1 MAVSQ
6 YFNNFSGRMTGEQ
19 RLMED
24 NIVESIKIMGHD
36 CWYVPRE
43 GFNEVDSL
51 FGENPQSKFE
61 RAYHMEMYLA
71 NVEGYEG
78 DGDFFSKFGVEIR
91 DTSNFI
97 CSRRSF
103 ERYVP
108 SSIATRPREGDLVY
122 VPGLQKLFEIKFI
135 EEELLFFSLG
145 NRNPYIY
152 EMRCEMFRYSQE
164 SLNTGVD
171 EIDHIEH
178 TLSYAIQIDVTT
190 GSGNFYQQERVYQG
204 TDLASATASADVRD
218 WDPVLKQLQV
228 INIIGEFLPNVSIK
242 GATSNTSYTI
252 GISDTLGDYLDY
264 DTYDNKIIQTEAD
277 VIMTFNE
284 NNPFG
289 DP

>member
-1 MAVSQ
+1 MAVSH
-6 YFNNFSGRMTGEQ
+6 YFNNYSGRMTGEQ
-19 RLMED
+19 FLMED

-61 RAYHMEMYLA
+61 RAYNMEMYLA

-108 SSIATRPREGDLVY
+108 SSIAVRPREGDLVF
-122 VPGLQKLFEIKFI
+122 VPALQKLFEIKFV
-135 EEELLFFSLG
+135 EEELMFFSLG
-145 NRNPYIY
+145 NRKPYIY
-152 EMRCEMFRYSQE
+152 EMRCELFRYSQE
-164 SLNTGVD
+164 SINTGVE
-171 EIDHIEH
+171 EIDHVEH
-178 TLSYAIQIDVTT
+178 TLGYAIQIDVTT
-190 GSGNFYQQERVYQG
+190 GSGNFYQEERVYQG
-204 TDLASATASADVRD
+204 ANLAYSTASADVRD
-218 WDPVLKQLQV
+218 WDPVLKQLQL
-228 INIIGEFLPNVSIK
+228 INIIGDFATGSAIK
-242 GATSNTSYTI
+242 GATSNANYN
-252 GISDTLGDYLDY
+252 ISITDTLGDYLDY

-277 VIMTFNE
+277 AITSFNE

-289 DP
+289 EP

>member
-61 RAYHMEMYLA
+61 RAYNMEMYLA

-108 SSIATRPREGDLVY
+108 SSIAKRPREGDLVF
-122 VPGLQKLFEIKFI
+122 VPGLQKLFEIKFV

-152 EMRCEMFRYSQE
+152 EMRCELFRYSQE
-164 SLNTGVD
+164 SINTGVD
-171 EIDHIEH
+171 EIDHVEH
-178 TLSYAIQIDVTT
+178 TLGYAIQIDVTT
-190 GSGNFYQQERVYQG
+190 GSGNFYQEERVYQG
-204 TDLASATASADVRD
+204 ANLASSTASADVRD

-242 GATSNTSYTI
+242 GATSNTVYTI

-277 VIMTFNE
+277 AIVTFNE
-284 NNPFG
+284 HNPFG

>member
-6 YFNNFSGRMTGEQ
+6 YFNNYSGRMTGEQ

-108 SSIATRPREGDLVY
+108 SSIAQRPREGDLVF
-122 VPGLQKLFEIKFI
+122 VPGLQKLFEIKFV

-152 EMRCEMFRYSQE
+152 EMRCELFRYSQE
-164 SLNTGVD
+164 SINTGVD
-171 EIDHIEH
+171 EIDHVEH
-178 TLSYAIQIDVTT
+178 TLGYAIQIDVTT
-190 GSGNFYQQERVYQG
+190 GSGNFYQEERVYQG

-218 WDPVLKQLQV
+218 WDPVLKQLQL
-228 INIIGEFLPNVSIK
+228 INIIGEFVTGSAIK
-242 GATSNTSYTI
+242 GATSNANYN
-252 GISDTLGDYLDY
+252 ISITDTLGDYLDY

-277 VIMTFNE
+277 AIISFNE
-284 NNPFG
+284 QNPFG
-289 DP
+289 EP

>member
-1 MAVSQ
+1 MATSH
-6 YFNNFSGRMTGEQ
+6 YFNNYSGVMNNQQ

-24 NIVESIKIMGHD
+24 VIVESIKIMGHD

-43 GFNEVDSL
+43 GFDPTDPI
-51 FGENPQSKFE
+51 FGENAQSKFE

-78 DGDFFSKFGVEIR
+78 DGDFFSKFGLEIR

-108 SSIATRPREGDLVY
+108 SSIATRPREGDLIY
-122 VPGLQKLFEIKFI
+122 VPTLNKLFEIKFI
-135 EEELLFFSLG
+135 EEELMFFSLG

-164 SLNTGVD
+164 NLNTGVD
-171 EIDHIEH
+171 EIDHIEQ
-178 TLSYAIQIDVTT
+178 TKGYAIELNLST
-190 GSGNFYQQERVYQG
+190 GTGNYFNTEQVYQG
-204 TDLASATASADVRD
+204 ANLASASATAFVKD
-218 WDPVLKQLQV
+218 WDPITKIIQLY
-228 INIIGEFLPNVSIK
+228 NIVGEFSSNTALI
-242 GATSNTSYTI
+242 GTTSNASYTTAVV
-252 GISDTLGDYLDY
+252 DTLGDYLDY
-264 DTYDNKIIQTEAD
+264 DTYDNRHIQDEAD
-277 VIMTFNE
+277 QFLDLSE

-289 DP
+289 TP

>member
-6 YFNNFSGRMTGEQ
+6 YFNNYSGRMTGEQ
-19 RLMED
+19 FLMED

-61 RAYHMEMYLA
+61 RAYNMEMYLA

-103 ERYVP
+103 ERYIP
-108 SSIATRPREGDLVY
+108 SSLAQRPREGDLVF
-122 VPGLQKLFEIKFI
+122 VPALQKLFEIKFV
-135 EEELLFFSLG
+135 EEELMFFSLG
-145 NRNPYIY
+145 NRKPYIY
-152 EMRCEMFRYSQE
+152 EMRCELFRYSQE
-164 SLNTGVD
+164 SINTGVE
-171 EIDHIEH
+171 EIDHVEH
-178 TLSYAIQIDVTT
+178 TLGYAIQIDVTT
-190 GSGNFYQQERVYQG
+190 GSGNFYQDERVYQG
-204 TDLASATASADVRD
+204 ANVAYSTASADVRD
-218 WDPVLKQLQV
+218 WDPTLKQLQL
-228 INIIGEFLPNVSIK
+228 INIIGTFATGSAIK
-242 GATSNTSYTI
+242 GVTSNANYN
-252 GISDTLGDYLDY
+252 ISITDTLGDYLDY

-277 VIMTFNE
+277 AIISFNE

-289 DP
+289 EP

>member
-36 CWYVPRE
+36 CWYIPRE
-43 GFNEVDSL
+43 GFNGVDSL

-61 RAYHMEMYLA
+61 RAYHIEMYLA

-78 DGDFFSKFGVEIR
+78 DGDFFSKFGLEIR

-108 SSIATRPREGDLVY
+108 SSIAQRPREGDLVY
-122 VPGLQKLFEIKFI
+122 VPGIQKLFEIKFI
-135 EEELLFFSLG
+135 EEELMFFSLG

-178 TLSYAIQIDVTT
+178 TLSYAVQIDVTT
-190 GSGNFYQQERVYQG
+190 GSGNFYQEERIYQG
-204 TDLASATASADVRD
+204 ANLESSTASADVRD
-218 WDPVLKQLQV
+218 WDPILKQLQV
-228 INIIGEFLPNVSIK
+228 INIIGEFLPGVAII
-242 GATSNTSYTI
+242 GATSNTVYTI
-252 GISDTLGDYLDY
+252 GTSDTLGDYLDY
-264 DTYDNKIIQTEAD
+264 DTYDNKIIQNEAD
-277 VIMTFNE
+277 VIVTFNE
-284 NNPFG
+284 HNPFG